1 MFNKIIRILIV
12 IISIQNQF
20 IFSLD
25 SADLCSS
32 SIKCK
37 GKHNYRCAQDLC
49 GLNEKTCSDYYKY
62 IQAYVYRSIHIVI
75 KFQSSIRSCQINSE
89 SSSSSSSLNEL
100 NRSLYCF
107 NRKSNCFKK
116 QYLLSKTG
124 FKSVNKKIDCKCE
137 SKRYSFKCG
146 SYCTLENKYCDLLLN
161 NNQYQSQQFNT
172 TGIQVCARK

>member
-137 SKRYSFKCG
+137 SKRYSF
-146 SYCTLENKYCDLLLN
+146 
-161 NNQYQSQQFNT
+161 NT
-172 TGIQVCARK
+172 SLR